1 MPIENSSL
9 SSNTEHKTMNG
20 NDSKQDRSAST
31 DRSDLISAND
41 LREILHDLNGPLASA
56 RGFTEELV
64 DVRRCMK
71 DLLAK
76 PDIGTDKE
84 LLASLQDQVEE
95 EMEYCLDRVE
105 RSLVK
110 LDSVIDSVRTRHRKS
125 G

>member
-1 MPIENSSL
+1 MSDNNALLARKIEQ
-9 SSNTEHKTMNG
+9 ETMNG
-20 NDSKQDRSAST
+20 NEQKQVGSAST
-31 DRSDLISAND
+31 GRSDLISASD

-56 RGFTEELV
+56 RGFTEELI

-71 DLLAK
+71 ELVAK

-84 LLASLQDQVEE
+84 LMASLQDQIEE
-95 EMEYCLDRVE
+95 EMEYCLERVE

-110 LDSVIDSVRTRHRKS
+110 LDSIIDAVRTRHNGS

>member
-1 MPIENSSL
+1 MANNSIS
-9 SSNTEHKTMNG
+9 SSNSNEHEPMNG
-20 NDSKQDRSAST
+20 TDCKQVASAST
-31 DRSDLISAND
+31 GHSDLVSAND

-71 DLLAK
+71 ELLAK
-76 PDIGTDKE
+76 PNFGTDKE
-84 LLASLQDQVEE
+84 LLASLQDQIDE
-95 EMEYCLDRVE
+95 EMEYCLDRVG

-110 LDSVIDSVRTRHRKS
+110 LDSVIESVRTRHNGS